1 MYQSGNEGCCAP
13 CALHFI
19 PKNEFIEAPISQR
32 HVEIDALFRR
42 FVSVRNR
49 YCASRNDGGDRVFV
63 DHLGDGIFEQ
73 NDVLVE
79 RLNLALQL
87 DAVDEVNGDLN
98 VLFAQRVQER
108 VLEGLPFI
116 AHFLFSEILVE

>member
-1 MYQSGNEGCCAP
+1 M
-13 CALHFI
+13 
-19 PKNEFIEAPISQR
+19 
-32 HVEIDALFRR
+32 
-42 FVSVRNR
+42 
-49 YCASRNDGGDRVFV
+49 FV
-63 DHLGDGIFEQ
+63 DHLRHSIFEE
-73 NDVLVE
+73 NDILVE

-87 DAVDEVNGDLN
+87 DAVDEVDGDLN

>member
-1 MYQSGNEGCCAP
+1 M
-13 CALHFI
+13 
-19 PKNEFIEAPISQR
+19 
-32 HVEIDALFRR
+32 
-42 FVSVRNR
+42 
-49 YCASRNDGGDRVFV
+49 FV

-79 RLNLALQL
+79 RLDLTLQL
-87 DAVDEVNGDLN
+87 DAVDEVDGDLN

-116 AHFLFSEILVE
+116 AHFLFSEIIVE

>member
-1 MYQSGNEGCCAP
+1 MRNSDGAGRNNRGN
-13 CALHFI
+13 
-19 PKNEFIEAPISQR
+19 
-32 HVEIDALFRR
+32 
-42 FVSVRNR
+42 
-49 YCASRNDGGDRVFV
+49 RVLV
-63 DHLGDGIFEQ
+63 DHLGDGVFEE

-79 RLNLALQL
+79 RLHLALQL
-87 DAVDEVNGDLN
+87 DAVDEVDGDLN